1 MADSGLVTE
10 TPQTDVPHQA
20 DPTPVSA
27 VPAASPLPD
36 AAAVLPSVPTTVVA
50 QAQKARR
57 IAYIA
62 AGAVVLVFVAV
73 AFTLHGKTE
82 SGKSVF
88 HTEDQI
94 AMIILGL
101 ACAVGILW
109 FTRPRLVAD
118 AAGLRVRN
126 LLGWIDVP
134 WEMVASVRFDRGSP
148 WVSLELRDDDLIAV
162 MAIQAADKEYAVA
175 AVRSLRTMLAASR
188 TVAAV

>member
-1 MADSGLVTE
+1 MRAAQVSVADSTTVTE

-20 DPTPVSA
+20 DPAPVSA
-27 VPAASPLPD
+27 VSSA
-36 AAAVLPSVPTTVVA
+36 PSTVVA

-57 IAYIA
+57 IAYIS
-62 AGAVVLVFVAV
+62 AGAIVFVFAAV

-94 AMIILGL
+94 AMIILGV
-101 ACAVGILW
+101 ACGIGILW
-109 FTRPRLVAD
+109 FTRPRIVATTD
-118 AAGLRVRN
+118 GIRVRN

-134 WEMVASVRFDRGSP
+134 WQVVASVRFDRGSP
-148 WVSLELRDDDLIAV
+148 WVSLELQDDDLIAV

-175 AVRSLRTMLAASR
+175 AVRALRAMLAASR
-188 TVAAV
+188 VATPVAAA